1 MWYLLARATLSESS
15 ILANGRCLL
24 QNVTRIDRVEREVLV
39 ALDKLALDGVL
50 KDLNSCQP

>member
-1 MWYLLARATLSESS
+1 MSESS